1 LSRKNWEYPV
11 FDVLGLGSNCID
23 YLCLMDGYPREDEKT
38 EVDVIEMQG
47 GGNIGTAL
55 VAAACLGGSA
65 AYHGVVGDDEYRDRL
80 LEEFGRHGIDTQY
93 VSPKEG
99 KNHVAFILINRSNA
113 TRTIIYSKHHIPE
126 FSPHEVNTD
135 IITQTKVLLLD
146 FFYEEV
152 SLKASKFAKEHGV
165 PVVIDAEWVCPYAK
179 DILVNGSHLI
189 ISRSFALEFTGM
201 DGSENM
207 EEVIKKFSQ
216 IVRGHFVCITLGDR
230 GSISF
235 DREKEKVFW
244 QKPFIVDTV
253 DTTGAGDVFHGAFC
267 YFLSQGYSN
276 EDAVRYSSAC
286 SAMKCRQLG
295 GRRGIPSLNELLVFL
310 GEKRTG

>member
-1 LSRKNWEYPV
+1 M

-23 YLCLMDGYPREDEKT
+23 YLCLMDGYPTEDVKT
-38 EVDVIEMQG
+38 EVDTIEMQG

-55 VAAACLGGSA
+55 VAVARLGGNA
-65 AYHGVVGDDEYRDRL
+65 AYHGVVGNDEYRDRL
-80 LEEFGRHGIDTQY
+80 FEELSRYGIDTQH
-93 VSPKEG
+93 VSFKEG

-113 TRTIIYSKHHIPE
+113 TRTIIYSKHNIPE

-165 PVVIDAEWVCPYAK
+165 PVVIDAEWVCPHAK
-179 DILVNGSHLI
+179 DIIANSSHLI
-189 ISRSFALEFTGM
+189 TSRNFALDFTDMG
-201 DGSENM
+201 GSENM
-207 EEVIKKFSQ
+207 EEVIKKLSQ
-216 IVRGHFVCITLGDR
+216 IVGGCFICITLGDR

-235 DREKEKVFW
+235 DREKEKIFW

-295 GRRGIPSLNELLVFL
+295 GRRGIPTFNELLVFL
-310 GEKRTG
+310 GEKNTG